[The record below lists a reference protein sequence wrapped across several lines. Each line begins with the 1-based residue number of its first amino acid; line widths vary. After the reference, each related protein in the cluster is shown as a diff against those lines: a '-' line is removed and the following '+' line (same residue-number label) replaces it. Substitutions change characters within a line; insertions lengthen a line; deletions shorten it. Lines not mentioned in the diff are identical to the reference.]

1 MKIVIED
8 VPEEFARELVQLAAG
23 RGLHMEVAPPVPQW
37 TGDYAQILLRALPDL
52 QRNIFQVTV
61 EGDGWGDAAKLRG
74 DDGASLKGR
83 TGSITRTINA
93 LIKRQELPPGLPK
106 PIAANNDP
114 NKRSY
119 QRTGGFRMPQECL
132 PAFREAFKS
141 IREVHQ

>member
-8 VPEEFARELVQLAAG
+8 VPEEFARELVRLAAA
-23 RGLHMEVAPPVPQW
+23 RGLPVEVATPVPQW
-37 TGDYAQILLRALPDL
+37 TSEYAQILLRALPDL

-61 EGDGWGDAAKLRG
+61 EGDGWGDAATLRG

-93 LIKRQELPPGLPK
+93 LVKREELPLGLPK

-132 PAFREAFKS
+132 PAFSEAFKN
-141 IREVHQ
+141 IHREHQ